1 MMINYPGFKGKL
13 KLLAQQT
20 KQIFRPNMNYTL
32 RICNNRL
39 KSLRDIQTGQNKYD
53 LTTVIEP
60 TNLNITMFKT

>member
-39 KSLRDIQTGQNKYD
+39 KSKLVRINT
-53 LTTVIEP
+53 I
-60 TNLNITMFKT
+60 